1 MNLPLHLVAC
11 KDINN
16 ARSGYPPLSHSLFQT
31 GGACR
36 ITWHSFFMGEKV
48 LSIKVQLC
56 NCATVQQQQQ
66 VNVKTKQTDGIND
79 DDDEK
84 KEQEQEQQQEEKGRG
99 NSALVP
105 GQKIY

>member
-1 MNLPLHLVAC
+1 MPDLPL
-11 KDINN
+11 
-16 ARSGYPPLSHSLFQT
+16 SPSHSLFQT

-48 LSIKVQLC
+48 LSIKVQLR

-79 DDDEK
+79 DDDEN
-84 KEQEQEQQQEEKGRG
+84 KEKEQQQEDKGRG
-99 NSALVP
+99 NSALVS